1 MDEKSMS
8 VFGGAIYINMHYL
21 HEKFKELRQLHI
33 FETESC
39 EYQSHQKSY
48 FTFVTENRSY
58 S

>member
-1 MDEKSMS
+1 MS